1 MTSGLQQLP
10 GGFLRDISE
19 STVRGFKMAYLNERH
34 SKRLTEAEDLT
45 IKELPTYGN
54 LMQNYARD
62 FNYREKLA
70 LRKLS
75 RYIYVRD

>member
-19 STVRGFKMAYLNERH
+19 STVCGFKMAYLNERH

-45 IKELPTYGN
+45 IKELPTYRH

-70 LRKLS
+70 LQKLS
-75 RYIYVRD
+75 RYIYFRD